1 MLLTNFSY
9 VYTKRPKYILQG
21 IVSHPCTDPAP
32 ECTSVCARLSAL
44 SANEDS
50 PNEDLISTVIA
61 MAATPTHD
69 TFASRHPVCHNGKGE
84 GSQCW
89 HEVVT
94 KHGLCLTSDIDGENC
109 TDHMKSFE
117 I

>member
-1 MLLTNFSY
+1 MRGLNWTFGRGWYNGGFVDHIDGRMDNIRFSD
-9 VYTKRPKYILQG
+9 V
-21 IVSHPCTDPAP
+21 
-32 ECTSVCARLSAL
+32 AL
-44 SANEDS
+44 